1 MVYKLYF
8 ESFNLKCFKPIM
20 FTIFLLLKKVS
31 VVVILDPQ
39 LVVLRQQTAS
49 RSILEVYLIFK
60 LFEYL
65 EFEIPYREP

>member
-1 MVYKLYF
+1 MY
-8 ESFNLKCFKPIM
+8 
-20 FTIFLLLKKVS
+20 TIFLLLKKVS

-60 LFEYL
+60 LFQYL
-65 EFEIPYREP
+65 GFEIPYREP